1 MTVLTGYVWTVGHN
15 GRKNIFFKTKM
26 DTCWSRLARLR
37 EVWEN
42 GTCKNDSPK
51 KVVAV
56 ACKELVAYG
65 KFCLWFFESKCF
77 GFLLMYSATAADR
90 LREVVTN
97 EDSALLYDYWWVTY
111 RRWHY
116 SATKRTEAT
125 QKKILRQILKLG
137 NHTSRTEQWNC
148 AYLYSEPVQN
158 KFKILGWVVQSRV
171 KITQG

>member
-1 MTVLTGYVWTVGHN
+1 MEE
-15 GRKNIFFKTKM
+15 KNLFFQTKM

-97 EDSALLYDYWWVTY
+97 EDSALLYDYWWVMY

-116 SATKRTEAT
+116 GATKRTEAT

-137 NHTSRTEQWNC
+137 ITRRELNNEIAHTCTQSQ
-148 AYLYSEPVQN
+148 
-158 KFKILGWVVQSRV
+158 FKISSKFWAGLFKVGLR
-171 KITQG
+171 

>member
-15 GRKNIFFKTKM
+15 GGKNLFFQTKM
-26 DTCWSRLARLR
+26 DACWSRLARLR

-137 NHTSRTEQWNC
+137 NHTSRTEQWN
-148 AYLYSEPVQN
+148 
-158 KFKILGWVVQSRV
+158 FGLGCS
-171 KITQG
+171 KQG